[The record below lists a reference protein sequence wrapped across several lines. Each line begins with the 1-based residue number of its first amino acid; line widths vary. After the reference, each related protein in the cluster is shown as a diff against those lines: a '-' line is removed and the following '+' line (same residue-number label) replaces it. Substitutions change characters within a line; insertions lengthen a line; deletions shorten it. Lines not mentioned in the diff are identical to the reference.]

1 MGRRREVR
9 VSETLVTSARQFFP
23 VGGSPDGRPSY
34 ELFESRPLAAARELF
49 ARWFDESPEAEPG
62 TGIKVWITIDLPF
75 FLPSRFYALLVED
88 YVEIIDVTIEDP
100 QDYWAMVY
108 NDPVD

>member
-1 MGRRREVR
+1 MFEAGP
-9 VSETLVTSARQFFP
+9 LV
-23 VGGSPDGRPSY
+23 
-34 ELFESRPLAAARELF
+34 AARELF

-75 FLPSRFYALLVED
+75 FPPMAFYALLVGD

-100 QDYWAMVY
+100 QDYWGMIHT
-108 NDPVD
+108 DPDD